1 MSANLVLRPKS
12 SSEWTM
18 RFAEEIAEDANSGIA
33 ALPTSLRRFDHD
45 DHVIEGRSRH
55 LGL

>member
-12 SSEWTM
+12 SSERTM

>member
-1 MSANLVLRPKS
+1 
-12 SSEWTM
+12 M

-33 ALPTSLRRFDHD
+33 TLPTSLRGFDHD
-45 DHVIEGRSRH
+45 DHAIEGRTRH